1 MFRSKIYIVETSI
14 SAAGMRQALPVMG
27 TLAEKLL
34 EGGEIGFPE
43 EEGYIAQGFRVNV
56 HTKKNGAERAV
67 DMMIKKLRG
76 EPYVTELPMPVFDR
90 VKPAPAVKDMA
101 HARIALITSGGIVP
115 QGNPDHIPSANA
127 GIYGIY
133 DIENLDRL
141 TSEGFMT
148 VHGGYDPVYATEDPN
163 RVLPLD
169 VCREIE
175 RDGGIGEL
183 YGRYYSTV
191 GNTTAVSSA
200 KRFAEEIAQDMIR
213 NEVQAAILTS
223 N

>member
-1 MFRSKIYIVETSI
+1 MFCSKIYIVETSI

-115 QGNPDHIPSANA
+115 QGNPDHIILLLLASNRGKLFTIENIYESVWGEAYFYSAN
-127 GIYGIY
+127 
-133 DIENLDRL
+133 N
-141 TSEGFMT
+141 T
-148 VHGGYDPVYATEDPN
+148 VMVH
-163 RVLPLD
+163 
-169 VCREIE
+169 
-175 RDGGIGEL
+175 
-183 YGRYYSTV
+183 
-191 GNTTAVSSA
+191 
-200 KRFAEEIAQDMIR
+200 IR
-213 NEVQAAILTS
+213 NLRRKLEADPKNPKYIVNVWGKGYRIE
-223 N
+223 

>member
-1 MFRSKIYIVETSI
+1 MCIQKERSRAGSGHDDQE
-14 SAAGMRQALPVMG
+14 AA
-27 TLAEKLL
+27 
-34 EGGEIGFPE
+34 
-43 EEGYIAQGFRVNV
+43 
-56 HTKKNGAERAV
+56 
-67 DMMIKKLRG
+67 G

-175 RDGGIGEL
+175 RTGES
-183 YGRYYSTV
+183 GNSTDA
-191 GNTTAVSSA
+191 TTVRLAIPLRSA
-200 KRFAEEIAQDMIR
+200 APRDLLRRLPRI
-213 NEVQAAILTS
+213 
-223 N
+223 

>member
-1 MFRSKIYIVETSI
+1 
-14 SAAGMRQALPVMG
+14 
-27 TLAEKLL
+27 
-34 EGGEIGFPE
+34 
-43 EEGYIAQGFRVNV
+43 
-56 HTKKNGAERAV
+56 
-67 DMMIKKLRG
+67 
-76 EPYVTELPMPVFDR
+76 MP
-90 VKPAPAVKDMA
+90 
-101 HARIALITSGGIVP
+101 
-115 QGNPDHIPSANA
+115 

>member
-1 MFRSKIYIVETSI
+1 MFCSKIYIVETSI

-76 EPYVTELPMPVFDR
+76 ELYVTELPMPVFDR

-101 HARIALITSGGIVP
+101 HARIALIKMCIRDSIETVRIITGGNV
-115 QGNPDHIPSANA
+115 DS
-127 GIYGIY
+127 
-133 DIENLDRL
+133 
-141 TSEGFMT
+141 
-148 VHGGYDPVYATEDPN
+148 
-163 RVLPLD
+163 
-169 VCREIE
+169 
-175 RDGGIGEL
+175 IGED
-183 YGRYYSTV
+183 GTV
-191 GNTTAVSSA
+191 SV
-200 KRFAEEIAQDMIR
+200 EIA
-213 NEVQAAILTS
+213 AIMGSCCEMGYEHMTTRCLLYTS
-223 N
+223 RCV

>member
-1 MFRSKIYIVETSI
+1 MCT
-14 SAAGMRQALPVMG
+14 Q
-27 TLAEKLL
+27 
-34 EGGEIGFPE
+34 
-43 EEGYIAQGFRVNV
+43 
-56 HTKKNGAERAV
+56 KNGAERAV

-148 VHGGYDPVYATEDPN
+148 VHGDMILYMQQRIRTVSCPWMYAG
-163 RVLPLD
+163 
-169 VCREIE
+169 EIE
-175 RDGGIGEL
+175 RTGKSGN
-183 YGRYYSTV
+183 STDA
-191 GNTTAVSSA
+191 TTVRLATPL
-200 KRFAEEIAQDMIR
+200 RL
-213 NEVQAAILTS
+213 AAPSDLLRRLPRI
-223 N
+223 